1 MRVSGLTALVLCLCL
16 TGCSAAL
23 VPSTSKPRQKIEQ
36 AYELIS
42 AGRAIPAEKLALEA
56 LDMYLKESNFI
67 GAGNAETVLGVL
79 YASSAY
85 HAAEAHYRELGTFDP
100 TSDKSKQSFRKAV
113 DLYKKGGEY
122 WGAANALIGIGD
134 AFSKQ
139 GDDTNACLSY
149 REALQTYL
157 DPNAVF
163 TGTAFTW
170 NPKYPSYQA
179 MLEAIIQN
187 TCKATT

>member
-1 MRVSGLTALVLCLCL
+1 MKISGLTSIALCLSL

-23 VPSTSKPRQKIEQ
+23 VPSTSEPRQKIEQ

-56 LDMYLKESNFI
+56 VNMYLKESNFI

-79 YASSAY
+79 YSSSAY
-85 HAAEAHYRELGTFDP
+85 HTAEAHYRELGTFDP
-100 TSDKSKQSFRKAV
+100 TPEKSKQSFMKAV
-113 DLYKKGGEY
+113 DFYKKGGEY
-122 WGAANALIGIGD
+122 WGAANALIGVGD

-139 GDDTNACLSY
+139 GDNANACLSY

-157 DPNAVF
+157 DPNAIF